1 MFNAMP
7 SAELLAAIFASS
19 RLTEAAQ
26 SPTTINTLMSV
37 VAGTVF
43 TLGWWL
49 VIASFVCT
57 RSVAFVKT
65 GQRLLLDNSI
75 VRGVAEPVDVVA
87 NTSARRVL
95 SVATT
100 TSVFVFP
107 TIE

>member
-1 MFNAMP
+1 
-7 SAELLAAIFASS
+7 
-19 RLTEAAQ
+19 
-26 SPTTINTLMSV
+26 LMSV